1 MALTTPPAQAA
12 QQRGLP
18 SETYV
23 PRAMPTCLGTFDLI
37 AMYLVAIFFIGN
49 AALGASAGVVSLTY
63 LLIGALTFFLPCVI
77 ATAQLGVLWPHEGSL
92 YNWTCRALG
101 PRWGF
106 FAGISYWL
114 PNILAIVAAADA
126 FITYVQGLNNAWLAA
141 PWQQGVVLLLV
152 IAFTSLLALSRMRTT
167 QNIVNTV
174 VVLLLGVV
182 GLVFLACLISLVQNG
197 STTPLSHVDDWL
209 PNGQNFPLFGLI
221 ALLYLGTSIPMN
233 CAGEIRQAGRQKVI
247 TRHLLWGTVLVLVG
261 YFGTAFAL
269 LVVRGPALAK
279 ASVLPYEVITEIGSV
294 LGKFPAGIAA
304 VCVLSVYLLSP
315 MVYNYTTARLLLAAS
330 IDGRLPVF
338 LGRLN
343 KNRVPARAILFQAS
357 LAALFVIVI
366 FFIAPAMTSVG
377 DAANLATRVYNVVLA
392 AMTTLW
398 ALSTLFFFA
407 NLIFARRRDP
417 EAFERKRVFPRWVLG
432 GSVLVGSVT
441 CLVVVVDTFQN
452 SWTPLISNSNWWIVV
467 GLVTAMSI
475 ALAAIFSAFAS
486 AQVAW
491 EDLSAL
497 SAEQRLSGAQAASG
511 S

>member
-1 MALTTPPAQAA
+1 MALATQSAQAA
-12 QQRGLP
+12 RQRGLP

-37 AMYLVAIFFIGN
+37 AMYVVAIFFIGN

-63 LLIGALTFFLPCVI
+63 LLIGALAFFLPCVV
-77 ATAQLGVLWPHEGSL
+77 ATTQLGVLWPHEGSL

-106 FAGISYWL
+106 FAGVSYWL
-114 PNILAIVAAADA
+114 PSVLAIVGAADG
-126 FITYVQGLNNAWLAA
+126 FITYVQGLDNAWLAA
-141 PWQQGVVLLLV
+141 PWQQGIVLLLV
-152 IAFTSLLALSRMRTT
+152 IAFTSLLPLSRTRTT
-167 QNIVNTV
+167 QNLVNTV

-182 GLVFLACLISLVQNG
+182 GLVFLACLVSLVQSG
-197 STTPLSHVDDWL
+197 STTPLSHVNDWL
-209 PNGQNFPLFGLI
+209 PNGQNYSLFGLI
-221 ALLYLGTSIPMN
+221 ALLYLGTSIPLN
-233 CAGEIRQAGRQKVI
+233 CAGEIRQAGRQKII
-247 TRHLLWGTVLVLVG
+247 TRHLLWGTALVLVG
-261 YFGTAFAL
+261 YFGTTFAL
-269 LVVRGPALAK
+269 LVVRGPALAN
-279 ASVLPYEVITEIGSV
+279 ASVLPYEVIAEIGSV

-304 VCVLSVYLLSP
+304 VCVLSVYLLAP

-343 KNRVPARAILFQAS
+343 KHRVPARAILFQAGI
-357 LAALFVIVI
+357 AALFIVVI
-366 FFIAPAMTSVG
+366 FFVAPAMTSLG
-377 DAANLATRVYNVVLA
+377 NAANLATRVYNVVLA

-417 EAFERKRVFPRWVLG
+417 GAFERKRVFPRWVLW
-432 GSVLVGSVT
+432 GSILVGSVT

-452 SWTPLISNSNWWIVV
+452 SWTPLISNTDWWVAV
-467 GLVTAMSI
+467 GLVTTAGA
-475 ALAAIFSAFAS
+475 ALAAILSTFAS
-486 AQVAW
+486 AQAAW
-491 EDLSAL
+491 EDLSL
-497 SAEQRLSGAQAASG
+497 SAEQSPSSTQAASG